1 MCFEK
6 CNVLKIK
13 KVPEHIKFFKMPTLH
28 GGRKYVSKNV
38 MLSKYK
44 KVWKHIKFFKMP
56 TLHGGKNMLSKD
68 ALQQHNRISTGHL
81 HRILS

>member
-13 KVPEHIKFFKMPTLH
+13 KVSE
-28 GGRKYVSKNV
+28 
-38 MLSKYK
+38 
-44 KVWKHIKFFKMP
+44 HIKFFKMP

-68 ALQQHNRISTGHL
+68 TLQQHNRISTGYL
-81 HRILS
+81 HRIIS